1 MERPRVLVT
10 GACGYIAAQLLPAFR
25 ERYDLILLDTRP
37 DRDGRPVEGVIPVDL
52 LNAESGAIR
61 PHFRSVHAVVH
72 LAWNRPS
79 GDPQR
84 AYVEE
89 RVNLDL
95 AYHVYQL
102 ALEEGVERVVV
113 ASSNH
118 AADWYEHLVRARE
131 LDMVYPETPPLSDNF
146 YGWAKIGYE
155 SLGFVYAS
163 GGRGRKLGV
172 VQIRIGAP
180 REIEAARFLGNPVG
194 YKRDLG
200 AYVSPRDLQQL
211 FIKSIEATSIDNEHG
226 IPFQIF
232 YGISANA
239 RAFWS
244 IVNARRVIGY
254 DPQDD
259 SEVRFAAEIARFL
272 VGSGDG

>member
-1 MERPRVLVT
+1 MRRILVT
-10 GACGYIAAQLLPAFR
+10 GACGYIAAQLLPALR
-25 ERYDLILLDTRP
+25 KRYDLTLLDTRAE
-37 DRDGRPVEGVIPVDL
+37 RDGRPVEGVIPVDL
-52 LNAESGAIR
+52 LNAGMEAIR
-61 PHFRSVHAVVH
+61 PHFHGIQAVVH

-95 AYHVYQL
+95 AYRVYQL
-102 ALEEGVERVVV
+102 SVEEGVERVVV

-118 AADWYEHLVRARE
+118 AADWYEHLIRARE
-131 LDMVYPETPPLSDNF
+131 LDMVYPETPPRSDNF

-180 REIEAARFLGNPVG
+180 REIEAARFLGNPIG

-200 AYVSPRDLQQL
+200 AYISPRDLQQL
-211 FIKSIEATSIDNEHG
+211 FIKSIDAPTIDDEHG